1 MLPDQEEKL
10 KVFKWWLARGFAL
23 LPIQPNSKYL
33 FAGYGEHRKK
43 ITTTEQ
49 AAEIL
54 RKFPLANIAV
64 LGHGGVIILDFD
76 NPELYKLWCDR
87 HPEYKDTYTEKTPGR
102 DGAHVFAYGHVPSGL
117 VLVPGVEI
125 KKRCVVYPSVIDG
138 KQYTRGAGE
147 IIEASTEIFFSL
159 SVPGTPTASLLNR
172 IERSQVVRQQ
182 QTHNS
187 LVEQIKANNDLL
199 HVFSVYVPDIKFE
212 IKGNVATAR
221 CPFHKDKKPS
231 LFVLIEK
238 GYYKCH
244 ACGEHGDVINLYAH
258 FEKISTREA
267 IARMAVSLR
276 AVQS

>member
-1 MLPDQEEKL
+1 MFVDQEEKFS
-10 KVFKWWLARGFAL
+10 VCKWWLARGFAL

-33 FAGYGEHRKK
+33 FAGYGEHQKK

-76 NPELYKLWCDR
+76 SPELYMLWCDR

-102 DGAHVFAYGHVPSGL
+102 DGYHVFAFGHTPSGL
-117 VLVPGVEI
+117 LLVPGVEI
-125 KKRCVVYPSVIDG
+125 KKRCVVYPSTIND
-138 KQYTRGAGE
+138 KQYSHGHGE
-147 IIEASTEIFFSL
+147 IIEANTDIFFSL
-159 SVPGTPTASLLNR
+159 SRPGTPTASLLHR
-172 IERSQVVRQQ
+172 IERSQIIRQK
-182 QTHNS
+182 QTGGS
-187 LVEQIKANNDLL
+187 LIEQIKADNDLL

-212 IKGNVATAR
+212 IKGNVATAC
-221 CPFHKDKKPS
+221 CPFHKDHKPS
-231 LFVLIEK
+231 MFVMIEQ

-258 FEKISTREA
+258 FEGISNQEA
-267 IARMAVSLR
+267 VARLSRKLQAVR
-276 AVQS
+276 

>member
-1 MLPDQEEKL
+1 MSVLQEEKF
-10 KVFKWWLARGFAL
+10 KVCKWWLARGFAL

-33 FAGYGEHRKK
+33 FAGYGEHQKK

-49 AAEIL
+49 AAEII
-54 RKFPLANIAV
+54 RKFPLANLAV
-64 LGHGGVIILDFD
+64 LGHGGMIILDFD
-76 NPELYKLWCDR
+76 SPELYKLWCDR

-102 DGAHVFAYGHVPSGL
+102 DGAHVFAFGHVPSGL
-117 VLVPGVEI
+117 KLVPGVEI

-147 IIEASTEIFFSL
+147 IIEASTEIFSSL
-159 SVPGTPTASLLNR
+159 SIPGTPTASLLNR
-172 IERSQVVRQQ
+172 IERSQAVRQQ
-182 QTHNS
+182 QSGTS
-187 LVEQIKANNDLL
+187 LVEQIKADNDLL

-212 IKGNVATAR
+212 IKGNIATAC

-244 ACGEHGDVINLYAH
+244 ACGEHGDVINLYAWG
-258 FEKISTREA
+258 EGIDNREA
-267 IARMAVSLR
+267 VARLTRKLQAVR
-276 AVQS
+276 